1 MSRCEVAHLDDLDS
15 FPVEHGLEWHPIRRR
30 FGIQSF
36 GVNAYTS
43 AKPGDWVVEEHKE
56 GSGHEELYLVV
67 SGRARFTLDG
77 EELDAPAGTIVFLP
91 DASVVR
97 VARAE
102 EDGTIAGFAGNRGS
116 FITWLF
122 VHPSFRRRGVG
133 TALVRDLLRKLDQP
147 VTLNVALTNGPA
159 MSLYQR
165 MGFKVEREFLGD
177 FNGHPCKVARLRYAA
192 AA

>member
-1 MSRCEVAHLDDLDS
+1 MTLRPYREDDWATVRDIYDLSKPDELRGVIDTTAIPS
-15 FPVEHGLEWHPIRRR
+15 LEDDPSMKQL
-30 FGIQSF
+30 F
-36 GVNAYTS
+36 
-43 AKPGDWVVEEHKE
+43 
-56 GSGHEELYLVV
+56 HESQIAV
-67 SGRARFTLDG
+67 
-77 EELDAPAGTIVFLP
+77 
-91 DASVVR
+91 
-97 VARAE
+97 AE
-102 EDGTIAGFAGNRGS
+102 EDGTIVGFAGNRGS

-122 VHPSFRRRGVG
+122 VHPSFRRRGIAI
-133 TALVRDLLRKLDQP
+133 ALVNDMLRKLDQP